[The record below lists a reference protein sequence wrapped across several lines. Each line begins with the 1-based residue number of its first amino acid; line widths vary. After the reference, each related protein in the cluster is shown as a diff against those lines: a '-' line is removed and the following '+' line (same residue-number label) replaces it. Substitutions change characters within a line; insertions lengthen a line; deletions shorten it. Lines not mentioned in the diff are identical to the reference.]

1 MMQPKPRCK
10 VSGKETALTKQ
21 QEVKYMKKLSLFI
34 LGMLI
39 AGCAQAVKPADHP
52 APQASSATMI
62 VTGEHAVPGH
72 SQYVTLG
79 RVQAKCLENS
89 AAGHL
94 TASDIIADAN
104 GLKQAAYRTYGSQA
118 DAIVDADMFY
128 VIDYSERYPLFDKQG
143 HLECEGTAIHFQ
155 EDNPARIAARS
166 H

>member
-1 MMQPKPRCK
+1 VMQQAHKCR
-10 VSGKETALTKQ
+10 VSGKEIALTMQ
-21 QEVKYMKKLSLFI
+21 QEVRYMKKLSLLI

-39 AGCAQAVKPADHP
+39 VGCAEAVTPADHP
-52 APQASSATMI
+52 AVQASSASMI

-79 RVQAKCLENS
+79 TVQAKCLENS
-89 AAGHL
+89 ALGHL
-94 TASDIIADAN
+94 TASDLIADAN

-118 DAIVDADMFY
+118 DAIVDADVFY
-128 VIDYSERYPLFDKQG
+128 VIDYAERFPLLDQQG

-155 EDNPARIAARS
+155 EQNPALMAARS